1 MSFFR
6 KTEAPSHDTHLSKSY
21 TRDFDIDERISTRAK
36 RLALKVNFT
45 SGRIELVIPKRAPQY
60 MIERFLV
67 QQRDWIMQ
75 RQAEMPKSILFI
87 DGQKL
92 SICGNAVTIRIHKDT
107 SIKRT
112 KIAFNDNILDVTT
125 YLDNASA
132 RIQRYLKQHA
142 KTQFELLVSQKTR
155 CLGLPANSLSVRDTK
170 SRWGSCSQDGDISLS
185 WRLIFAPYD
194 AMDYVIAHE
203 VAHLKHMDHS
213 HKFWKVCEELCLN
226 YKAGKTW
233 MKENGTSLM
242 RYGR

>member
-6 KTEAPSHDTHLSKSY
+6 KTEALRHDTHLSETY
-21 TRDFDIDERISTRAK
+21 ARDFDIDERISTRAK

-45 SGRIELVIPKRAPQY
+45 TGRIELVIPKRAPRH
-60 MIERFLV
+60 MIDRFLM

-75 RQAEMPKSILFI
+75 RQAEMPESILFV
-87 DGQKL
+87 DGQRL
-92 SICGNAVTIRIHKDT
+92 SICGHAVTICIHKNI
-107 SIKRT
+107 SLKRT
-112 KIAFNDNILDVTT
+112 KIALNGGTLDVMT
-125 YLDNASA
+125 YLDDASA

-142 KTQFELLVSQKTR
+142 KTQFELLVSQKTKS
-155 CLGLPANSLSVRDTK
+155 LGLPANSISVRDTK

-213 HKFWKVCEELCLN
+213 QKFWKVCEGLCLN
-226 YKAGKTW
+226 YKAGKIW